1 MSIEKINIP
10 IFVGNDKYE
19 PTTVSPRLLFY
30 NGTKKTIGWWL
41 DYNNT
46 MSNLSIYPRFDV
58 YSGNTPNSSS
68 KSLLF
73 YNEETSVGM
82 KPTDSVYT
90 LFWEKYIS
98 TLYNPKT
105 RLLEAKGIIP
115 LDLYFDL
122 VLNDIVEFKGNYY
135 HLITINNY
143 NVNTGE
149 CDIELLGPIIY
160 DSLAIDIPINIEL
173 PTVSLI
179 SWYSDNYT
187 IYINGNIINEGSS
200 ALTGC
205 GVCYSITNPE
215 PTILDAKL
223 VSTTQLGIFNKS
235 LTLQPNTDYW
245 FRIYGTNQY
254 GSSYST
260 TIQVNISPE
269 DLLPVIQTLEPNTIT
284 SNSVNLRMN
293 ISSEGDSAITEAGW
307 VWSTSANPT
316 IANNKLTIS
325 DFSYSI
331 KEKTLT
337 GLTNLTEYYIKAYA
351 INGSG
356 VVYGQQFSFYTTQ
369 KSYNIAIRLYN
380 DSDYVPYNGVKID
393 MSKLIY
399 DFPTADKEVTLYPA
413 ANTMIEYPLSSKVNF
428 LEEFSF
434 NATLLGMSGSNIIF
448 SQQYNANSYASLTT
462 ISGGSEVAVDYMLYN
477 YDGYVNNDFNPGPG
491 IYPYCGVSMNIQDDK
506 SGSVMYLNIYLRN
519 RDFV

>member
-1 MSIEKINIP
+1 MSVEKINIP

-46 MSNLSIYPRFDV
+46 FSNLTIYPRFDV
-58 YSGNTPNSSS
+58 YSGNTPNSGS

-82 KPTDSVYT
+82 KPTNSVYT
-90 LFWEKYIS
+90 TFWEKYIS

-105 RLLEAKGIIP
+105 RLLEAKGVIP

-173 PTVSLI
+173 PTVSLL
-179 SWYSDNYT
+179 SWNSDNYK
-187 IYINGNIINEGSS
+187 IYINGNIINEGTST
-200 ALTGC
+200 LTEC

-215 PTILDAKL
+215 PTILDAKMI
-223 VSTTQLGIFNKS
+223 STTQLGIFNKS
-235 LTLQPNTDYW
+235 IIIQPDTDYW
-245 FRIYGTNQY
+245 FRVYGTNQY
-254 GSSYST
+254 GTSYST
-260 TIQVNISPE
+260 TIQVNITPE
-269 DLLPVIQTLEPNTIT
+269 DLFPSIQTLEPDSVT

-293 ISSEGDSAITEAGW
+293 ISSRGGSAITEAGW

-316 IANNKLTIS
+316 VANNKLTIS
-325 DFSYSI
+325 DFSYNI
-331 KEKTLT
+331 KEKVLT
-337 GLTNLTEYYIKAYA
+337 GLTNLTEYYIKAYT

-356 VVYGQQFSFYTTQ
+356 VVYGQEISFYTAQ

-380 DSDYVPYNGVKID
+380 DSDYIPYNGVKIN
-393 MSKLIY
+393 MSKLIG
-399 DFPTADKEVTLYPA
+399 DFPTADKQITLYPG
-413 ANTMIEYPLSSKVNF
+413 ANTMVEHYLSSKVNF

-434 NATLLGMSGSNIIF
+434 NATLMGNSGSNIVF
-448 SQQYNANSYASLTT
+448 SQQYNPNSYASLSTT
-462 ISGGSEVAVDYMLYN
+462 YGGSEVIVGYMLYS
-477 YDGYVNNDFNPGPG
+477 YDGYVNNDFKSGSG
-491 IYPYCGVSMNIQDDK
+491 IYPYCGSSMNIEDDK
-506 SGSVMYLNIYLRN
+506 NGSVMHLNIYLRN